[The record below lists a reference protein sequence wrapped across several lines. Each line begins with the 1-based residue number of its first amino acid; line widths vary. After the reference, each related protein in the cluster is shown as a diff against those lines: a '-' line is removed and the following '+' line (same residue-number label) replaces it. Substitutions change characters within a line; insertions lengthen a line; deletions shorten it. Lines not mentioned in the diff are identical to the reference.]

1 MINFICENANI
12 EALENAVKKALIN
25 CVAEAVS
32 PLWGDYDGT
41 GLDYS
46 ACKTEQD
53 KRIVFAKDFLGDINI
68 EPTEGGIVLNDELYV
83 EGTCNDAPF
92 DLEKLIMDVKGEF
105 PDLHVSGEGEIDYDN
120 SMCEYEIFEVD
131 GIVHVL
137 YDGFEDRDS
146 EDYDFSNDD
155 SMIENAHFTSKL
167 PIMLIDEEDKGIV
180 IDKLLDYK
188 KQKENSISFDKNME
202 FSIVILSELLLVYAP
217 VNEDSLGETQTI
229 GFPLNPNAK
238 GVLFVYMADGNFK
251 TSTDQLLAVC
261 GVLNGPDNEWACLNP
276 ALQNTLPIYY
286 EICVAANLYLQDKG
300 LYDEYLAMDEYT
312 ILEFMLDDDELIAE
326 KIVL

>member
-1 MINFICENANI
+1 MISFICENANV
-12 EALENAVKKALIN
+12 EALENAVKKALIY

-32 PLWGDYDGT
+32 PLFGDYDRT

-68 EPTEGGIVLNDELYV
+68 EPIEGGIVLNDELDV

-92 DLEKLIMDVKGEF
+92 DLKKLIMDVKGEF
-105 PDLHVSGEGEIDYDN
+105 PDLHVSGEGEIDYHN

-137 YDGFEDRDS
+137 YDGFEDGES

-155 SMIENAHFTSKL
+155 SMIENTHFTSKL
-167 PIMLIDEEDKGIV
+167 PKMIIDEGIV

-202 FSIVILSELLLVYAP
+202 FSIVIASQFLLVYAP
-217 VNEDSLGETQTI
+217 VNEDSLSEIQKI

-238 GVLFVYMADGNFK
+238 GVLFVYMADGNYE

-261 GVLNGPDNEWACLNP
+261 GVLNGPDNEWACPNP
-276 ALQNTLPIYY
+276 ALQNMMPTYY

-312 ILEFMLDDDELIAE
+312 ILKFKFVDDELITK